1 MKTISILS
9 EMSYWHW
16 EISSF
21 KHASELFESR
31 LDSLTAAS
39 LPPEKKRSLEGVLR
53 EVQTHRRELSK
64 IHKDIQDYSHSFS
77 LRNRAHDEED
87 SVHSN
92 LRTRITQEINS
103 FGTVKNKF
111 SEFIRDVL
119 FSVN

>member
-39 LPPEKKRSLEGVLR
+39 LPPEKKRNLEGVLR
-53 EVQTHRRELSK
+53 EVQTHRRELTK
-64 IHKDIQDYSHSFS
+64 IHKDIQDYSHSFA
-77 LRNRAHDEED
+77 LRARPHEED

-92 LRTRITQEINS
+92 LRNRITQEIHS
-103 FGTVKNKF
+103 FSTVKNKF
-111 SEFIRDVL
+111 SELIRDVL